1 MTAIR
6 GLESCIQLPKARE
19 RESQGEVMDRP
30 IVGSI
35 EQEFRRYKRV
45 AEGALAQL
53 TDEEITQPG
62 PGATHSAATITWHI
76 AGNLTSRFTDF
87 LTSDGEKP
95 WRDRESEFQ
104 GRIVTRPVLLAR
116 WEEGWE
122 VLFQAITPL
131 VDAQMSR
138 TVAIRGAPI
147 PVHEA
152 LHRALAHISYHVGQI
167 VCLARARRGDA
178 WQYLSPR
185 S

>member
-1 MTAIR
+1 
-6 GLESCIQLPKARE
+6 
-19 RESQGEVMDRP
+19 MDRP

-35 EQEFRRYKRV
+35 ELEFRHYKQV

-53 TDEEITQPG
+53 TDEEIIQPG
-62 PGATHSAATITWHI
+62 PGDTHSAATIAWHI
-76 AGNLTSRFTDF
+76 VGNLTSRFTDF

-104 GRIVTRPVLLAR
+104 IRNVTRPVLLAR
-116 WEEGWE
+116 WEEGWQ

-131 VDAQMSR
+131 GDAKLSR

-167 VCLARARRGDA
+167 VYLARTHRGDA
-178 WQYLSPR
+178 WQCLSPR
-185 S
+185 T